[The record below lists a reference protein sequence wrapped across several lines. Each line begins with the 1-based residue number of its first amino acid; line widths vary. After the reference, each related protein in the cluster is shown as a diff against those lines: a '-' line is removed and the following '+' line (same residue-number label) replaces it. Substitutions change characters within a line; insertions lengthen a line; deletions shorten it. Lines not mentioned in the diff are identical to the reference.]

1 MRLEEKDGLRIL
13 YPDYGFWLQNTVTGD
28 IHAGRVFLGVN
39 ASIDIYKEVK
49 DDTVDDA
56 LFFSLLSIKAK
67 EDSLNKIGRLVANQ
81 VVDDVVALEISEFYD
96 EWKPNQNYEVG
107 RYLRY
112 KEVLYK
118 VLQPHTSQDSWTPDI
133 TASLYAKVL
142 TDPTGET
149 IPEWVQPDS
158 TNAYM
163 TGDKVRYNGVVYEST
178 IDNNIWSPEAY
189 PAGWKVV
196 EE

>member
-28 IHAGRVFLGVN
+28 IHAGRVFLGAN
-39 ASIDIYKEVK
+39 ASVDIYKEVK

-96 EWKPNQNYEVG
+96 EWKPNQKYEVG

-142 TDPTGET
+142 IDPTGET

>member
-13 YPDYGFWLQNTVTGD
+13 YPDYGFWLQNTITGD
-28 IHAGRVFLGVN
+28 IHAGRVFLGAN
-39 ASIDIYKEVK
+39 ASVDIYKEVK

-96 EWKPNQNYEVG
+96 EWKPNQNYEIG

-118 VLQPHTSQDSWTPDI
+118 VLQVHTSQDSWTPDI

-142 TDPTGET
+142 IDPTGET

>member
-1 MRLEEKDGLRIL
+1 MRLEEKNGLRIL
-13 YPDYGFWLQNTVTGD
+13 YPDYGYWLQNTVTGD
-28 IHAGRVFLGVN
+28 IHVGRVFLAAN

-49 DDTVDDA
+49 DETVDDA

-96 EWKPNQNYEVG
+96 EWEPNQNYEVG

-118 VLQPHTSQDSWTPDI
+118 VLQAHTSQDSWTPDI

-142 TDPTGET
+142 IDPTGET

>member
-13 YPDYGFWLQNTVTGD
+13 YPDYGYWLQNTVTGD

-118 VLQPHTSQDSWTPDI
+118 VLQPHTSRDSWTPDI

-142 TDPTGET
+142 IDPTGET

>member
-28 IHAGRVFLGVN
+28 IHAGRVFLGAN

-49 DDTVDDA
+49 DETVDDA

-96 EWKPNQNYEVG
+96 EWKPNQKYEVG

-142 TDPTGET
+142 IDPTGET

-189 PAGWKVV
+189 PAGWKVI

>member
-13 YPDYGFWLQNTVTGD
+13 YPDYGFWLQNTITGD
-28 IHAGRVFLGVN
+28 IHAGRVFLGAN

-118 VLQPHTSQDSWTPDI
+118 VLQPHTSQDSWTPDV

-142 TDPTGET
+142 IDPTGET

-178 IDNNIWSPEAY
+178 IDNNIWSPETY

>member
-13 YPDYGFWLQNTVTGD
+13 YPDYGYWLQNTVTGD
-28 IHAGRVFLGVN
+28 IHAGRVFLGAN

-49 DDTVDDA
+49 DETVDDG
-56 LFFSLLSIKAK
+56 LFLSLLSIKAK

-81 VVDDVVALEISEFYD
+81 VVDDAVALEISEFYD
-96 EWKPNQNYEVG
+96 EWKPNQKYEVG

-118 VLQPHTSQDSWTPDI
+118 VLQPHTSQDSWTPDV

-142 TDPTGET
+142 IDPTGET

-163 TGDKVRYNGVVYEST
+163 TGDKVRYNGAVYEST

>member
-13 YPDYGFWLQNTVTGD
+13 YPDYGYWLQNTVTGD

-49 DDTVDDA
+49 DETVDDA

-112 KEVLYK
+112 KDVLYK
-118 VLQPHTSQDSWTPDI
+118 VLQAHTSQDSWTPDT

-142 TDPTGET
+142 IDPTGET

-189 PAGWKVV
+189 PAGWKVI

>member
-13 YPDYGFWLQNTVTGD
+13 YPDYGYWLQNTVTGD
-28 IHAGRVFLGVN
+28 IHAGRIFLGVN
-39 ASIDIYKEVK
+39 ASVDIYKEVK
-49 DDTVDDA
+49 DETVDDA
-56 LFFSLLSIKAK
+56 LFFSLLTIKAK

-81 VVDDVVALEISEFYD
+81 VVDDAVALTISEFYD
-96 EWKPNQNYEVG
+96 EWTPNAKYEVG
-107 RYLRY
+107 RYLLY
-112 KEVLYK
+112 KNVLYK

-149 IPEWVQPDS
+149 ILDWVQPDS

>member
-28 IHAGRVFLGVN
+28 IHAGRVFLGAN

-142 TDPTGET
+142 IDPTGET

>member
-28 IHAGRVFLGVN
+28 IHAGRVFLGAN

-49 DDTVDDA
+49 DETVDDA

-96 EWKPNQNYEVG
+96 EWKPNQKYEVG

-142 TDPTGET
+142 IDPTGET

-189 PAGWKVV
+189 PAGWEVV

>member
-1 MRLEEKDGLRIL
+1 
-13 YPDYGFWLQNTVTGD
+13 
-28 IHAGRVFLGVN
+28 
-39 ASIDIYKEVK
+39 
-49 DDTVDDA
+49 
-56 LFFSLLSIKAK
+56 
-67 EDSLNKIGRLVANQ
+67 

-142 TDPTGET
+142 IDPTGET

>member
-28 IHAGRVFLGVN
+28 IHAGRVFLGAN

-118 VLQPHTSQDSWTPDI
+118 VLQPHTSQDSWTPDV
-133 TASLYAKVL
+133 TTSLYAKVL
-142 TDPTGET
+142 IDPTGET

>member
-28 IHAGRVFLGVN
+28 IHAGRVFLGAN

-49 DDTVDDA
+49 DETVDDA

-112 KEVLYK
+112 KDVLYK
-118 VLQPHTSQDSWTPDI
+118 VLQAHTSQDSWTPDT

-142 TDPTGET
+142 IDPTGET

-189 PAGWKVV
+189 PAGWKVI

>member
-49 DDTVDDA
+49 DETVDDA

-118 VLQPHTSQDSWTPDI
+118 VLQPHTSQDSWTPDT

-142 TDPTGET
+142 IDPTGET

-189 PAGWKVV
+189 PAGWKVI

>member
-142 TDPTGET
+142 IDPTGET

>member
-13 YPDYGFWLQNTVTGD
+13 YPDYGFWLQNTITGD
-28 IHAGRVFLGVN
+28 IHAGRVFLGAN

-96 EWKPNQNYEVG
+96 EWKPNQKYEVG

-118 VLQPHTSQDSWTPDI
+118 VLQPHTSQDSWTPDV

-142 TDPTGET
+142 IDPTGET

>member
-13 YPDYGFWLQNTVTGD
+13 YPDYGFWLQNTITGD

-39 ASIDIYKEVK
+39 TSVDIYKEVK
-49 DDTVDDA
+49 DETVDDG

-142 TDPTGET
+142 IDPTGET

>member
-13 YPDYGFWLQNTVTGD
+13 YPDYGYWLQNTVTGD
-28 IHAGRVFLGVN
+28 IHVGRVFLGVN
-39 ASIDIYKEVK
+39 ASIDIYKEVR
-49 DDTVDDA
+49 DETVDDA
-56 LFFSLLSIKAK
+56 LFVSLLAIKTK

-96 EWKPNQNYEVG
+96 EWKPNQKYEVG

-112 KEVLYK
+112 KEILYK

-142 TDPTGET
+142 IDPTGET

-196 EE
+196 EG

>member
-13 YPDYGFWLQNTVTGD
+13 YPDYGYWLQNTVTGD

-49 DDTVDDA
+49 DETVDDA

-81 VVDDVVALEISEFYD
+81 VVDDVIALEISEFYD
-96 EWKPNQNYEVG
+96 EWKPNQKYEVG

-112 KEVLYK
+112 KDVLYK
-118 VLQPHTSQDSWTPDI
+118 VLQAHTSQDSWTPDT

-142 TDPTGET
+142 IDPTGET

-189 PAGWKVV
+189 PAGWKVI

>member
-13 YPDYGFWLQNTVTGD
+13 YPDYGCWLQNTVTGD
-28 IHAGRVFLGVN
+28 IHAGRVFLAAN

-49 DDTVDDA
+49 DETVDDA

-118 VLQPHTSQDSWTPDI
+118 VLQAHTSQDSWTPDT
-133 TASLYAKVL
+133 TASL
-142 TDPTGET
+142 
-149 IPEWVQPDS
+149 
-158 TNAYM
+158 
-163 TGDKVRYNGVVYEST
+163 
-178 IDNNIWSPEAY
+178 
-189 PAGWKVV
+189 
-196 EE
+196 

>member
-28 IHAGRVFLGVN
+28 IHAGRVFLGAN
-39 ASIDIYKEVK
+39 APIDIYKEVK
-49 DDTVDDA
+49 DETVDDA
-56 LFFSLLSIKAK
+56 LFVSLLSIKAK

-81 VVDDVVALEISEFYD
+81 VVDDVIALEISEFYD
-96 EWKPNQNYEVG
+96 EWKPNQKYEVG

-142 TDPTGET
+142 IDPTGET

>member
-28 IHAGRVFLGVN
+28 IHAGRVFLGAN

-96 EWKPNQNYEVG
+96 EWKPNQKYEVG

-142 TDPTGET
+142 IDPTGET